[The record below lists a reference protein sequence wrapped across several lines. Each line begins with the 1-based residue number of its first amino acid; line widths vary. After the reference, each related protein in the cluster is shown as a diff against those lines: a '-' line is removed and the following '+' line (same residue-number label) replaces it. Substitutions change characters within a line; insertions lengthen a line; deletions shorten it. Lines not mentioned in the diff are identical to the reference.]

1 MRIGLRGTARQGLL
15 GGVAMGVLALAAPGG
30 SARAAEA
37 AANANAAAAS
47 DGAATLEEVVVS
59 AEKRSDRALDV
70 ASSVSVVGSAQLE
83 SRDLSTMQDWA
94 TTVAGLNFSSRGAPG
109 FTQVILRGIT
119 SGSQQTSPA
128 VGVYVDDTP
137 FGTASPAGTSSL
149 QPDIDPS
156 DVARIEVLRGPQGT
170 LYGAGTL
177 GGIIKYVTR
186 APDATA
192 YSAHV
197 SAGFKAADGGGTG
210 WDGRLTVNAPIVADK
225 VALRASLFARQD
237 PGYVSDPVDHH
248 SNVNLGRVTGG
259 RASLGLYPT
268 EDLTVRL
275 TVFAENASAHA
286 TGGVDLDPNTLKP
299 LLGDLT
305 NGRVTDDY
313 FRSKYRIWDASI
325 AWKVAGL
332 TLTSSTS
339 YGQIRSHALFD
350 FTPAYGFI
358 VPLYSGGAI
367 PAGDILGPQNFSSNK
382 LTEEARVEGQ
392 FGKAL
397 TWRIGGFYTHEDL
410 VAATQVLGVNPTTF
424 APLPS
429 VFGTLSN
436 AFSPATYQEEAV
448 FADGRWALTSA
459 LELSAGVR
467 YAHNSQTSDSTA
479 TGLLV
484 SASHPTT
491 PVVQPH
497 GVSSEGV
504 VTYQVSGKW
513 TYATD
518 RMAYV
523 RIASGYRPGGPIPL
537 TPVQITASVPSKY
550 NSDRVTNYEVG
561 TKGLFWDNRLSADVD
576 LFWVDWSD
584 IQLPTLIAGFNVPS
598 NGGGAVSKGF
608 EANLALKATREVTL
622 GLRTAYTDAYL
633 TTDATVAG
641 YKKGDPLPAV
651 PHWDVSAD
659 ADWRHPL
666 NDTVTGSLGFSVK
679 YNSSRQTGQSQNAL
693 NPVRILPGFATVDL
707 RAGLEWKRWAATV
720 YVRNLGDER
729 AYTNGGFLKASAS
742 QVVPYQAIVIPPR
755 TFGATI
761 SASF

>member
-1 MRIGLRGTARQGLL
+1 MRTRVRDGLL
-15 GGVAMGVLALAAPGG
+15 GSVALTAVVLGAGAH
-30 SARAAEA
+30 ARAAEVNGAPASA
-37 AANANAAAAS
+37 A
-47 DGAATLEEVVVS
+47 DGTATLEEVVVS

-70 ASSVSVVGSAQLE
+70 ASSVSVVGAQQLE

-109 FTQVILRGIT
+109 FTQVILRGVT

-192 YSAHV
+192 YSAHA
-197 SAGFKAADGGGTG
+197 SAGFKGVDGGGTG
-210 WDGRLTVNAPIVADK
+210 WDGRLTVNAPIVRDK

-237 PGYVSDPVDHH
+237 PGYITDPVDHH
-248 SNVNLGRVTGG
+248 ANANLGRVTGG
-259 RASLGLYPT
+259 RAALGLYPT
-268 EDLTVRL
+268 EDLSVRL
-275 TVFAENASAHA
+275 SVFAENASAHA
-286 TGGVDLDPNTLKP
+286 TGGVDLDPNTLRP
-299 LLGDLT
+299 QLGDLT

-313 FRSKYRIWDASI
+313 FRAKYRIWDAAIS
-325 AWKVAGL
+325 WKVAGL

-350 FTPAYGFI
+350 FTPAFGFI

-382 LTEEARVEGQ
+382 LTEEARVEGR
-392 FGKAL
+392 FGQAL

-410 VAATQVLGVNPTTF
+410 LAATQVLGVNPTTF

-429 VFGTLSN
+429 LFGTLSN
-436 AFSPATYQEEAV
+436 ATSPATYQEEAV
-448 FADGRWALTSA
+448 FADGRWTLSPAF
-459 LELSAGVR
+459 ELSAGVR
-467 YAHNSQTSDSTA
+467 YAHNHQTSSTTA
-479 TGLLV
+479 VGLLV
-484 SASHPTT
+484 SGSAPTT
-491 PVVQPH
+491 PQTTA
-497 GVSSEGV
+497 GSSSEGV

-513 TYATD
+513 TWAKD
-518 RMAYV
+518 QMAYFRV
-523 RIASGYRPGGPIPL
+523 ASGYRPGGPIAL
-537 TPVQITASVPSKY
+537 TPTQLAANVPSKY
-550 NSDRVTNYEVG
+550 NADRVTNYELG
-561 TKGLFWDNRLSADVD
+561 TKGLFWDGRLSADAD

-584 IQLPTLIAGFNVPS
+584 IQLPTLIGGFNVLS
-598 NGGGAVSKGF
+598 NGGGAVSKGL
-608 EANLALKATREVTL
+608 EANLAFKATRELTL
-622 GLRTAYTDAYL
+622 GLRTAYTNAHL

-641 YKKGDPLPAV
+641 YRRGDPLPAV
-651 PHWDVSAD
+651 PRWDISAD

-666 NDTVTGSLGFSVK
+666 NDTLTGALGFSVK

-707 RAGLEWKRWAATV
+707 RAGLEWGRWAATV
-720 YVRNLGDER
+720 YVRNVGDQR
-729 AYTNGGFLKASAS
+729 AYTNGGFLKAVAS
-742 QVVPYQAIVIPPR
+742 QTVPYQAIVIPPR
-755 TFGATI
+755 TFGATL